1 MCLGMYTFLASHL
14 YSVKTLPYQ
23 LKEKKIKAQAGFP
36 PICEKPKAE
45 AEISSIC
52 GTK

>member
-23 LKEKKIKAQAGFP
+23 LKEKKRKKKKKKQQAGFP
-36 PICEKPKAE
+36 QYVK
-45 AEISSIC
+45 
-52 GTK
+52 

>member
-23 LKEKKIKAQAGFP
+23 LKEKKRKKKKKSNKQDFP
-36 PICEKPKAE
+36 NM
-45 AEISSIC
+45 
-52 GTK
+52 